1 MAGCL
6 SVRLSVASG
15 RCSVKTAKHIAQ
27 TTPRGR
33 PGILVYLVPTTNII
47 GHRDT
52 STKTYLLIYLLLDSD
67 WYFGPYVH
75 PPHQK
80 QFSADNAAL

>member
-1 MAGCL
+1 VWEEGGWFLPHDAVLYPTAGCL

-27 TTPRGR
+27 TAPRGR
-33 PGILVYLVPTTNII
+33 PGILVYLVATANII

-52 STKTYLLIYLLLDSD
+52 STKTYLLTS
-67 WYFGPYVH
+67 
-75 PPHQK
+75 
-80 QFSADNAAL
+80 